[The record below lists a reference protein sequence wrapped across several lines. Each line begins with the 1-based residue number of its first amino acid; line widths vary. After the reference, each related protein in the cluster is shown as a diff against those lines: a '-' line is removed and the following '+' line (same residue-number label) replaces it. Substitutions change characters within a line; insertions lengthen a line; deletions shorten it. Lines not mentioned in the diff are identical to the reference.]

1 MLKVTHLNTE
11 DLMNPIGIDELFP
24 RYSWRLES
32 DKKDVKQ
39 ASYHIVVKGS
49 DKVVWDSG
57 EVMND
62 QSLYIVYS
70 GKELK
75 PFTTYTWTVRVT
87 DNLGETACSEAA
99 SFETGRMGMPWAAR
113 WIATPGKMDD
123 DSVTPTHIY
132 RKVFAVHKPVVRARL
147 YTSALGV
154 YSINL
159 GGRLVSDR
167 FFAPGYTDYVRHVQ
181 YQAYDVTELI
191 SSGDNIVMCEVAGG
205 WYTGRLGMVLKG
217 NRYGKKR
224 ALILE
229 LHMDYADG
237 TKGIVCSDE
246 SFEYTCDGPRRF
258 AGFFD
263 GEVYDANREDSRSWK
278 YEKALL
284 YKGKTPQIVPDIGL
298 PVRRHSEIVPVAT
311 HTVGGS
317 VIYNFGRNIAGI
329 IKLCIDAPQ
338 GKTVTISHA
347 EILGKDGDLY
357 TGNLRT
363 AKAQLIYISKGGAQE
378 YEPRFTYMGFQYV
391 KVEGV
396 DISQIKS
403 ICAYELYS
411 DLTVTVSFSCSH
423 ELLNKLQEN
432 IQTSQKANFV
442 DIPTDCPQRDE
453 RVGWTG
459 DIAMFSPTAAFNM
472 NVGRFMRKWLRDL
485 RSEQQRFISGNIPF
499 VVPSGNVFWMRLVTS
514 PIWSDASVIV
524 PWDTYMATG
533 DLRLLTES
541 YESMK
546 RWLSTMKRIS
556 TFGKL
561 PFMKNYYV
569 YYFFSWGDWV
579 APGIPIKEQWRR
591 GRWISTA
598 YFANSA
604 KMVAKIAHLLG
615 NACDAEKYER
625 LSEKIGLSFCRTFL
639 DEGGHIKNGFQSIYA
654 DAIRFGILPEKAHQ
668 AAVEDLEKDVDK
680 HNDHLMT
687 GFPGTPHLL
696 FALADCGR
704 EDTAFRLLMQE
715 SCPSWLYPVKC
726 GATSI
731 WERWDALQE
740 DGSVNEEQVGSS
752 NMVSFNHYAYGAV
765 GEFLYSRVAGLEP
778 VESGYKHFKVAP
790 IAGGGL
796 TCAKACYQSPY
807 GMILVEWAMREDQT
821 FSLFVTVPPN
831 TSATVCLPDKQQF
844 EVGSG
849 EHRYTCRYGN

>member
-1 MLKVTHLNTE
+1 MLKVTHLKTE
-11 DLMNPIGIDELFP
+11 DLTNPIGVDEPFP
-24 RYSWRLES
+24 RFSWRLES
-32 DKKDVKQ
+32 DKKGVKQ
-39 ASYHIVVKGS
+39 ASYHIVVKAS
-49 DKVVWDSG
+49 DDVVWDSG
-57 EVMND
+57 EVKND

-70 GKELK
+70 GKELR

-87 DNLGETACSEAA
+87 DNLGKSACSEAA
-99 SFETGRMGMPWAAR
+99 SFETGRMGMPWAAS
-113 WIATPGKMDD
+113 WITTPGKIDD
-123 DSVTPTHIY
+123 DNMTPPYLY
-132 RKVFAVHKPVVRARL
+132 RKVFTVQKPVVRARL

-191 SSGDNIVMCEVAGG
+191 SSGDNIMMCEVAGG

-217 NRYGKKR
+217 NRYGNKR

-237 TKGIVCSDE
+237 TKGIVCTDE
-246 SFEYTCDGPRRF
+246 NFEYTCDGPRRF

-298 PVRRHSEIVPVAT
+298 PVSRHSEIVPVAT
-311 HTVGGS
+311 HTVGES

-329 IKLCIDAPQ
+329 IRLCIDVPQ
-338 GKTVTISHA
+338 GKTVTVLHA

-363 AKAQLIYISKGGAQE
+363 AKAQLIYISKDGVQE

-396 DISQIKS
+396 DASQIKS
-403 ICAYELYS
+403 ICAHELYS
-411 DLTVTVSFSCSH
+411 DLTVTGSFSCSH
-423 ELLNKLQEN
+423 ARLNKLQEN
-432 IQTSQKANFV
+432 ILTSQKANFV

-459 DIAMFSPTAAFNM
+459 DIALFSPTAAFNM

-524 PWDTYMATG
+524 PWDTYMSTG

-561 PFMKNYYV
+561 PLMKNYYV

-591 GRWISTA
+591 GKWISTA

-615 NACDAEKYER
+615 NARDAEKYER
-625 LSEKIGLSFCRTFL
+625 LSEKIRLSFCRTFL

-654 DAIRFGILPEKAHQ
+654 DAIRFGILPEKAHL
-668 AAVEDLEKDVDK
+668 AAVEDLEKDVVK
-680 HNDHLMT
+680 HNNHLMT

-790 IAGGGL
+790 MAGGGL

-807 GMILVEWAMREDQT
+807 GMILVEWAMGEDQT

-844 EVGSG
+844 NVGSG